1 MHTWQPR
8 RAFLHG
14 TRGTSTLCLDSR
26 RGACDILK
34 LVVQTTPLSCPDVLS
49 EPSASVLTKSLGRE
63 TQAII
68 VYTARSM
75 LDETLLSHFRH
86 PVTAYILPPAERKG
100 KDDGKSSLPQF
111 LTAACRTMMTLP
123 PLQYH
128 HDEPKSLPT
137 IKGDRAPDTIKG
149 PHIVKGGKCSYS
161 KKRID

>member
-14 TRGTSTLCLDSR
+14 TRGTSTLYPDSR
-26 RGACDILK
+26 RGACSILK
-34 LVVQTTPLSCPDVLS
+34 LVIRTTPLSCPDVLS
-49 EPSASVLTKSLGRE
+49 GPSASVLTKSLGRE

-75 LDETLLSHFRH
+75 LNETLLSHFRH
-86 PVTAYILPPAERKG
+86 PVTAYIPPPAKRKD

-111 LTAACRTMMTLP
+111 LTATCRTMMALP
-123 PLQYH
+123 PPQHH

-137 IKGDRAPDTIKG
+137 IKRDRAPDTIKG
-149 PHIVKGGKCSYS
+149 PHIVKGGKRSYS